1 LVSVHSDSFSCR
13 VLEVDDDHD
22 VADSNAMLL
31 RCLGADV
38 RVAYSGEAALAMVPQ
53 FKPHLV
59 ITDIGMP
66 GMDGCATAR
75 RIRALPEGKN
85 LVLAALTAWDQDP
98 IRDLVAKA
106 GFDHFFVKPIK
117 LDALETLLAS
127 LKAGAD
133 AGAQLVELRR
143 QNAKRGSAD
152 PEKPELVSPA
162 APL

>member
-1 LVSVHSDSFSCR
+1 VQSDSISCR

-38 RVAYSGEAALAMVPQ
+38 RVAYSGEAALALVPY

-75 RIRALPEGKN
+75 RIRKLPEGKN
-85 LVLAALTAWDQDP
+85 LVLAALTAWDQDAV
-98 IRDLVAKA
+98 RERVAKA
-106 GFDHFFVKPIK
+106 GFDHFFVKPMR
-117 LDALETLLAS
+117 LDALERLLAS
-127 LKAGAD
+127 LNVQAVE
-133 AGAQLVELRR
+133 GAQAAELRR
-143 QNAKRGSAD
+143 QNANRGSAE